1 MDPDPPLS
9 QSNRASTVSG
19 VDLLDGPDA
28 HRVGRGLVGVG
39 GSDLV
44 ASLERADRHAVEG
57 HHRFL
62 GEGGH
67 ERVVVT
73 GTHRVVEQLLVLAH
87 GLGQIHAAMLMVR
100 VVFVYDGMAAPARNQ
115 PPVHRDRDD
124 EGHGQR
130 KRQAA
135 PEEKARQ
142 PGLHRA
148 RDSQHDR
155 VVHYLHHGDGDGVGG
170 ERHLDG
176 LPERHARAQ
185 HRPDGQ
191 RVAEEERQDDRE
203 RVIRFEDLVEK
214 VRISNPDADI
224 ELLRRAYVFSAFEHK
239 GQVRHSGEPYLVH
252 PLEVADQ
259 LADMKL
265 DVVAIAAGLLHDI
278 VEDTQTPIERI
289 KELFGVD
296 VAHVVEGVTKLG
308 SIQFS
313 SSEQRQ
319 AENFRKMLLA
329 MVDDI
334 RVILVKLADR
344 LHNMRTLHHLP
355 EERRIKIAQET
366 RDIYAPIANRLGMSK
381 VKNELEELAFKY
393 LEPKSYES
401 LRHRVESRRRATEGM
416 IEELKK
422 NITAKLVDAQ
432 IPVIQIDGRI
442 KRLFSIHQK
451 LKRQKID
458 LEQVYDLVALRII
471 TGSVRD
477 CYATLG
483 IIHQTWAPVPG
494 RIKDFIAMPRPNGYQ
509 SLHTSVVSER
519 GFPFEVQIRSAD
531 MHRIAEEGIAAHWKY
546 KEGRVGADRD
556 EQYFIWLRQ
565 LLEWQQ
571 EVRDPAGVPAEP
583 EDRALPGRGLHL
595 HPEGG
600 GQGAAARRDAGRLRL
615 RHSHR
620 RRPPVRRRP
629 RQRQDGAAPH
639 QAAQR
644 RHRRDRHRAGP
655 QAEPRLAQLRR
666 HLAGPQQDQA
676 LHPRRGENP
685 QPRAGKEAVR
695 QGSAPLRPQREV
707 AHRRGALRRAVD
719 RAAACR
725 RRTSSSPRSRT
736 ARLSA
741 KAVLGK
747 LVPQEQLKEPQQE
760 SALSSVVRRVLG
772 TGDEKI
778 KVRGIDDLMV
788 FRARCCNPIRGE
800 KIVGY
805 ITRGKG
811 VSVHAAACPNVVNL
825 LYDPER
831 RIDVEW
837 DKGSDPSPYT
847 VRLSI
852 QVEDRKGILADVSS
866 KIAGINTNIRNVEAT
881 TTDQMGRI
889 DMTVEISDVKH
900 LQKVIKSLRSV
911 DGVVDVERASR

>member
-1 MDPDPPLS
+1 M
-9 QSNRASTVSG
+9 
-19 VDLLDGPDA
+19 
-28 HRVGRGLVGVG
+28 
-39 GSDLV
+39 
-44 ASLERADRHAVEG
+44 
-57 HHRFL
+57 
-62 GEGGH
+62 
-67 ERVVVT
+67 
-73 GTHRVVEQLLVLAH
+73 
-87 GLGQIHAAMLMVR
+87 
-100 VVFVYDGMAAPARNQ
+100 
-115 PPVHRDRDD
+115 
-124 EGHGQR
+124 
-130 KRQAA
+130 
-135 PEEKARQ
+135 
-142 PGLHRA
+142 
-148 RDSQHDR
+148 
-155 VVHYLHHGDGDGVGG
+155 
-170 ERHLDG
+170 
-176 LPERHARAQ
+176 
-185 HRPDGQ
+185 
-191 RVAEEERQDDRE
+191 
-203 RVIRFEDLVEK
+203 IRFEDLVEK
-214 VRISNPDADI
+214 VRAGNPEADT

-252 PLEVADQ
+252 PLEVADL

-289 KELFGVD
+289 RELFGTD

-308 SIQFS
+308 AIQFS
-313 SSEQRQ
+313 SKEERQ

-355 EERRIKIAQET
+355 EERRVKIAQET

-381 VKNELEELAFKY
+381 VKNELEELSFRY
-393 LEPKSYES
+393 LEPQAYES
-401 LRHRVESRRRATEGM
+401 LRQRVEARRRVTEGM
-416 IEELKK
+416 IEELRRT
-422 NITAKLVDAQ
+422 ITAKLEEAEV
-432 IPVIQIDGRI
+432 PVIHIDGRI

-471 TGSVRD
+471 TASVRD
-477 CYATLG
+477 CYAALG

-519 GFPFEVQIRSAD
+519 GFPFEVQIRSAE

-556 EQYFIWLRQ
+556 EQYFLWLRQ

-571 EVRDPAGVPAEP
+571 EVRDPQEFLQNLKIDLYP
-583 EDRALPGRGLHL
+583 EEVYIFTPKGEVKALPRDATPVDFAYAIHTDVGHQCVGARVNGKMVPLRTRLRNGDIVEIVTTPGHKPSRDWLNFATTSRARNKIKHFIHAEEKIRSLELGRKLFDK
-595 HPEGG
+595 E
-600 GQGAAARRDAGRLRL
+600 ARRFGLNVTKLTESERFTELLSESGFQKADELFTAIAYGK
-615 RHSHR
+615 
-620 RRPPVRRRP
+620 
-629 RQRQDGAAPH
+629 
-639 QAAQR
+639 
-644 RHRRDRHRAGP
+644 
-655 QAEPRLAQLRR
+655 LA
-666 HLAGPQQDQA
+666 
-676 LHPRRGENP
+676 
-685 QPRAGKEAVR
+685 V
-695 QGSAPLRPQREV
+695 
-707 AHRRGALRRAVD
+707 
-719 RAAACR
+719 
-725 RRTSSSPRSRT
+725 
-736 ARLSA
+736 
-741 KAVLGK
+741 KAVLAK
-747 LVPQEQLKEPQQE
+747 LVPQEQLKEPPQE

-772 TGDEKI
+772 TGEEKI
-778 KVRGIDDLMV
+778 KVRGIDDIMV

-811 VSVHAAACPNVVNL
+811 VSVHSSACPNVLNL

-837 DKGSDPSPYT
+837 DKGSDGSPYT

-911 DGVVDVERASR
+911 EGVLDVERAAN

>member
-1 MDPDPPLS
+1 M
-9 QSNRASTVSG
+9 
-19 VDLLDGPDA
+19 
-28 HRVGRGLVGVG
+28 
-39 GSDLV
+39 
-44 ASLERADRHAVEG
+44 
-57 HHRFL
+57 
-62 GEGGH
+62 
-67 ERVVVT
+67 
-73 GTHRVVEQLLVLAH
+73 
-87 GLGQIHAAMLMVR
+87 
-100 VVFVYDGMAAPARNQ
+100 
-115 PPVHRDRDD
+115 
-124 EGHGQR
+124 
-130 KRQAA
+130 
-135 PEEKARQ
+135 
-142 PGLHRA
+142 
-148 RDSQHDR
+148 
-155 VVHYLHHGDGDGVGG
+155 
-170 ERHLDG
+170 
-176 LPERHARAQ
+176 
-185 HRPDGQ
+185 
-191 RVAEEERQDDRE
+191 
-203 RVIRFEDLVEK
+203 IRFEDLIEK
-214 VRISNPDADI
+214 VRANAPDADV

-252 PLEVADQ
+252 PLEVADL

-289 KELFGVD
+289 RELFGTD

-308 SIQFS
+308 AIQFS
-313 SSEQRQ
+313 SKEERQ

-355 EERRIKIAQET
+355 EERRVKIAQET

-381 VKNELEELAFKY
+381 VKNELEELSFRY
-393 LEPKSYES
+393 LEPQAYES
-401 LRHRVESRRRATEGM
+401 LRQRVEARRRVTEGM
-416 IEELKK
+416 IEELRRT
-422 NITAKLVDAQ
+422 ITAKLEEAEV
-432 IPVIQIDGRI
+432 PVIHIDGRI

-471 TGSVRD
+471 TASVRD
-477 CYATLG
+477 CYAALG

-519 GFPFEVQIRSAD
+519 GFPFEVQIRSAE

-556 EQYFIWLRQ
+556 EQYFLWLRQ

-571 EVRDPAGVPAEP
+571 EVRDPQEFLQNLKIDLYP
-583 EDRALPGRGLHL
+583 EEVYIFTPKGEVKALPRDATPVDFAYAIHTDVGHQCVGARVNGKMVPLRTRLRNGDIVEIVTTPGHKPSRDWLNFATTSRARNKIKHFIHAEEKVRSLELGRKLFDK
-595 HPEGG
+595 E
-600 GQGAAARRDAGRLRL
+600 ARRFGLNVTKLTESERFTELLSESGFQKADELFTAIAYGK
-615 RHSHR
+615 
-620 RRPPVRRRP
+620 
-629 RQRQDGAAPH
+629 
-639 QAAQR
+639 
-644 RHRRDRHRAGP
+644 
-655 QAEPRLAQLRR
+655 LA
-666 HLAGPQQDQA
+666 
-676 LHPRRGENP
+676 
-685 QPRAGKEAVR
+685 V
-695 QGSAPLRPQREV
+695 
-707 AHRRGALRRAVD
+707 
-719 RAAACR
+719 
-725 RRTSSSPRSRT
+725 
-736 ARLSA
+736 
-741 KAVLGK
+741 KAVLAK
-747 LVPQEQLKEPQQE
+747 LVPQEQLKEPPQE

-772 TGDEKI
+772 TGEEKI
-778 KVRGIDDLMV
+778 KVRGIDDIMV

-811 VSVHAAACPNVVNL
+811 VSVHSSVCPNVLNL

-837 DKGSDPSPYT
+837 DKGSDGSPYT

-911 DGVVDVERASR
+911 EGVLDVERAAN